1 MKQKV
6 EGVERET
13 QIKSGLQKL
22 INVEECTLITLAKPV
37 IVLSGALRAALQV
50 LDDGNLNPRLKK
62 RCLETSNSPR
72 AFPPDRKRVR

>member
-1 MKQKV
+1 MKQEV
-6 EGVERET
+6 EGVKRET

-37 IVLSGALRAALQV
+37 IAFSGALIAALHV

-62 RCLETSNSPR
+62 MIPGNIKFHHSFSS
-72 AFPPDRKRVR
+72 